1 MKQFNELDKK
11 GYTPE
16 QLEYFKHFQL
26 KKRKRIINFFCG
38 CIGILIAPGCIFL
51 GRSIFHVEETNT
63 QDLHDEISNDEISNE
78 LKESLKLRLCNN
90 DPVCNRPLKPFDYW

>member
-1 MKQFNELDKK
+1 MKQSNELDEEEYKK
-11 GYTPE
+11 GE
-16 QLEYFKHFQL
+16 LEYLKHFQI
-26 KKRKRIINFFCG
+26 KKRKRIINFFSG
-38 CIGILIAPGCIFL
+38 CIGGLIAAGCIFL

-90 DPVCNRPLKPFDYW
+90 DPICNRPLKPFDYW